1 MTLYEIDAKI
11 REILE
16 KSIDEET
23 GEILDMGDEL
33 DALQMSREEKIENTA
48 LYIKHLEALAASIKA
63 EEDALAAR
71 RKARENRAERLRDYL
86 LYALGGEKWE
96 SAKVSISYRGS
107 SAVVVN
113 EEKLPEEY
121 FKTTTKTETKPDK
134 KLLKKALDA
143 GETIPGAYIE
153 QRKKVVIE

>member
-23 GEILDMGDEL
+23 GEILDVGDEL

-71 RKARENRAERLRDYL
+71 RKARENRAERLREYL
-86 LYALGGEKWE
+86 MYSLCGETWE
-96 SAKVSISYRGS
+96 SAKVNISYRSS
-107 SAVVVN
+107 SAVAVD
-113 EEKLPEEY
+113 EAQLAEQY
-121 FKTTTKTETKPDK
+121 FKTTTKIETKPDK
-134 KLLKKALDA
+134 KLLKKLLDA